1 MVVNLTRRALLKGI
15 GALAG
20 STVLPKGITNLA
32 TKEAVKKIPYA
43 PPWVG
48 NLVNT
53 LQRTPL
59 HTANFNFAKV
69 GNKAIAAKIGSKT
82 KKIYGGTA

>member
-1 MVVNLTRRALLKGI
+1 MVLPAISRRLFMKGI

-20 STVLPKGITNLA
+20 STALPKGIASLA

-48 NLVNT
+48 SFVNMFY
-53 LQRTPL
+53 RIPL
-59 HTANFNFAKV
+59 IGKPVRV
-69 GNKAIAAKIGSKT
+69 GNGAIAT
-82 KKIYGGTA
+82 KLG